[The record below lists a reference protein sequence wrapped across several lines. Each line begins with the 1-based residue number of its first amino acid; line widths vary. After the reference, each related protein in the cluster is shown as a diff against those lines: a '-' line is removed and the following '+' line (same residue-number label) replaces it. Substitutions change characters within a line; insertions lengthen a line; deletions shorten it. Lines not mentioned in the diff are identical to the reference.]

1 MKGLTIKYMNLEV
14 GQITDATI
22 TGIKKYG
29 IFLNINN
36 NIAFCH
42 ISNISGKFINDITT
56 LYNIND
62 NIKVKVIN
70 IKSDGK
76 IEVSIKDAID
86 NEHLKHQNNFIKDK
100 QYFNNK
106 SGKTNIKKE
115 SESFE
120 DMLQAFLKN
129 SESKFKDID
138 LRNQK
143 RKH

>member
-42 ISNISGKFINDITT
+42 ISNISGKFINDITA
-56 LYNIND
+56 LYNVND

-70 IKSDGK
+70 IKNDGK

-120 DMLQAFLKN
+120 DMLQAFMKN
-129 SESKFKDID
+129 SESRFKD
-138 LRNQK
+138 LNARNQK
-143 RKH
+143 RKN

>member
-1 MKGLTIKYMNLEV
+1 MSN
-14 GQITDATI
+14 QINDIVIGTI

-29 IFLNINN
+29 IFLTINN

-56 LYNIND
+56 LYNVND

-70 IKSDGK
+70 IKNDGK

-86 NEHLKHQNNFIKDK
+86 NEHLKHQNDFIKDK

>member
-56 LYNIND
+56 LYNVND

-70 IKSDGK
+70 IKNDGK

-86 NEHLKHQNNFIKDK
+86 NEHLKYQNNFIKDK

-120 DMLQAFLKN
+120 DMLQAFMKN

>member
-14 GQITDATI
+14 GQIIDATI

-56 LYNIND
+56 LYNVND
-62 NIKVKVIN
+62 NIKVKIIN
-70 IKSDGK
+70 IKNDGK
-76 IEVSIKDAID
+76 IEVSIKDVID
-86 NEHLKHQNNFIKDK
+86 NEHLKRQNDFIKDK

-115 SESFE
+115 LESFE
-120 DMLQAFLKN
+120 DMLQAFMKN

>member
-120 DMLQAFLKN
+120 DMLQAFMKN

>member
-42 ISNISGKFINDITT
+42 ISNISGKFIKDITT
-56 LYNIND
+56 LYNVND
-62 NIKVKVIN
+62 NIKVKIIN
-70 IKSDGK
+70 IKNDGK

>member
-56 LYNIND
+56 LYDVND
-62 NIKVKVIN
+62 NIKVKIIN
-70 IKSDGK
+70 IKDDGK
-76 IEVSIKDAID
+76 IEVSIKDVID
-86 NEHLKHQNNFIKDK
+86 NEHLKHQNDFIKDK

-120 DMLQAFLKN
+120 DMLQAFMKN

>member
-70 IKSDGK
+70 IKNDGK

-106 SGKTNIKKE
+106 SSKTNIKKE

-120 DMLQAFLKN
+120 DMLQAFMKN

>member
-70 IKSDGK
+70 IKNDGK

-86 NEHLKHQNNFIKDK
+86 NEHLNHQNNFIKDK

-120 DMLQAFLKN
+120 DMLQAFMKN

>member
-56 LYNIND
+56 LYNVND

-70 IKSDGK
+70 IKNDGK
-76 IEVSIKDAID
+76 IEVSIKDVID
-86 NEHLKHQNNFIKDK
+86 NEHLKHQNDFIKDK

>member
-56 LYNIND
+56 LYNVND
-62 NIKVKVIN
+62 NIKVKIIN
-70 IKSDGK
+70 IKNDGK
-76 IEVSIKDAID
+76 IEVSIKDVID
-86 NEHLKHQNNFIKDK
+86 NEHLKRQNNFIKDK

>member
-14 GQITDATI
+14 GQIIDATI

-62 NIKVKVIN
+62 NVKVKIIN
-70 IKSDGK
+70 IKNDGK
-76 IEVSIKDAID
+76 IEVSIKDVID

-120 DMLQAFLKN
+120 YMLQAFLKN

>member
-1 MKGLTIKYMNLEV
+1 MSN
-14 GQITDATI
+14 QINDIVIGTI

-56 LYNIND
+56 LYNVND
-62 NIKVKVIN
+62 NVKVKIIN
-70 IKSDGK
+70 IKNDGK

-120 DMLQAFLKN
+120 YMLQAFLKN

>member
-42 ISNISGKFINDITT
+42 ISNISGKFINDITA
-56 LYNIND
+56 LYNVND

-70 IKSDGK
+70 IKNDGK

-120 DMLQAFLKN
+120 DMLQAFMKN

>member
-1 MKGLTIKYMNLEV
+1 MNLEI
-14 GQITDATI
+14 GQIIDATI
-22 TGIKKYG
+22 TNIKKYG
-29 IFLNINN
+29 IFFNIDD

-42 ISNISGKFINDITT
+42 VSNISGKFINNIMK

-62 NIKVKVIN
+62 TIKVKIIN
-70 IKSDGK
+70 IKNDGK

-86 NEHLKHQNNFIKDK
+86 NEHLKHQNNPIKNK
-100 QYFNNK
+100 QYFTNK
-106 SGKTNIKKE
+106 SNKTNIKKE

-120 DMLQAFLKN
+120 DMLQAFMKN

>member
-29 IFLNINN
+29 VFLNINN

-70 IKSDGK
+70 IKDNGQ
-76 IEVSIKDAID
+76 IELSIKDVV
-86 NEHLKHQNNFIKDK
+86 NNIPQKPQFNTNKK
-100 QYFNNK
+100 QYNN
-106 SGKTNIKKE
+106 TNKFTQPSKNKE
-115 SESFE
+115 PESFE
-120 DMLQAFLKN
+120 DMLQAFMKN

>member
-14 GQITDATI
+14 GQIIDATI

-70 IKSDGK
+70 IKNDGK

-120 DMLQAFLKN
+120 DMLQAFMKN

>member
-70 IKSDGK
+70 IKNDGK
-76 IEVSIKDAID
+76 IEVSIKDVID
-86 NEHLKHQNNFIKDK
+86 NEHLKHQNDFIKDK

>member
-86 NEHLKHQNNFIKDK
+86 NEYLKHQNNFIKDK

-120 DMLQAFLKN
+120 DMLQAFMKN

>member
-14 GQITDATI
+14 GQIIDATI

-62 NIKVKVIN
+62 NVKVKIIN
-70 IKSDGK
+70 IKNDGK

-115 SESFE
+115 LESFE
-120 DMLQAFLKN
+120 DMLQAFMKN

>member
-70 IKSDGK
+70 IKNDGK

-86 NEHLKHQNNFIKDK
+86 NEHLKYQNKFIKDK

-115 SESFE
+115 SESIK
-120 DMLQAFLKN
+120 DMLQTFLKN
-129 SESKFKDID
+129 SESKFKDIY

>member
-1 MKGLTIKYMNLEV
+1 MNLEV
-14 GQITDATI
+14 GQIIDATI

-29 IFLNINN
+29 VFLNINN

-70 IKSDGK
+70 IKNDGK
-76 IEVSIKDAID
+76 IEVSIKDVID

-120 DMLQAFLKN
+120 DMLQAFMKN

>member
-56 LYNIND
+56 LYDVND
-62 NIKVKVIN
+62 NIKVKIIN
-70 IKSDGK
+70 IKDDGK
-76 IEVSIKDAID
+76 IEVSIKDAVD

-106 SGKTNIKKE
+106 SCKTNIKKE

-120 DMLQAFLKN
+120 DMLQAFMKN

>member
-1 MKGLTIKYMNLEV
+1 MKGLPIKYMNLEV

-70 IKSDGK
+70 IKNDGK

-120 DMLQAFLKN
+120 DMLQAFMKN

>member
-70 IKSDGK
+70 IKNDGK
-76 IEVSIKDAID
+76 IEVSIKDVID
-86 NEHLKHQNNFIKDK
+86 NEHLKHQNDFIKDK

-120 DMLQAFLKN
+120 DMLQAFMKN

>member
-56 LYNIND
+56 LYNVND

-70 IKSDGK
+70 IKNDGK
-76 IEVSIKDAID
+76 IEVSIKDVID
-86 NEHLKHQNNFIKDK
+86 NEHLKHQNDFIKDK

-120 DMLQAFLKN
+120 DMLQAFMKN

>member
-22 TGIKKYG
+22 IGIKKYG

-56 LYNIND
+56 LYNVND
-62 NIKVKVIN
+62 NVKVKIIN
-70 IKSDGK
+70 IKNDGK

-120 DMLQAFLKN
+120 DMLQAFMKN

>member
-1 MKGLTIKYMNLEV
+1 MIV
-14 GQITDATI
+14 
-22 TGIKKYG
+22 
-29 IFLNINN
+29 
-36 NIAFCH
+36 
-42 ISNISGKFINDITT
+42 
-56 LYNIND
+56 ND
-62 NIKVKVIN
+62 NVKVKIIN
-70 IKSDGK
+70 IKNDGK
-76 IEVSIKDAID
+76 IEVSIKDTID

-120 DMLQAFLKN
+120 DMLQAFMKN

>member
-1 MKGLTIKYMNLEV
+1 MNLEV
-14 GQITDATI
+14 WQITDATI

-29 IFLNINN
+29 VFLNINN

-56 LYNIND
+56 LYDVND
-62 NIKVKVIN
+62 NIKVKIIN
-70 IKSDGK
+70 IKNDGK
-76 IEVSIKDAID
+76 IEVSIKDVID
-86 NEHLKHQNNFIKDK
+86 NEHLKHQNDFIKDK

>member
-56 LYNIND
+56 LYNVND

-70 IKSDGK
+70 IKNDGK

-86 NEHLKHQNNFIKDK
+86 NENLKHQNNFIKDK

-120 DMLQAFLKN
+120 DMLQAFMKN